1 MEKQFRVKLII
12 RRAPALAALDWLKQ
26 SWQIF
31 VQAPL
36 KWLAMLASIMML
48 ALLGS
53 LHPILMVVVIFLL
66 PFLTAGL
73 YKAIV
78 AAQQQKPFDLTT
90 LFSPLSEPGCRQ
102 VFIRIAAL
110 NMLANIPLS
119 LLNAALVQQVEQKL
133 VDLPTMLLFV
143 AASVLVF
150 MIFAYAVAIAYFL
163 HERRVL
169 VIMQASL
176 TACWRNIM
184 PLLVFALLSMGL
196 IMLTMPTMFIGLL
209 VVIPLLNIAF
219 FLSFNAFFAL
229 QINPQDEAVLEV

>member
-1 MEKQFRVKLII
+1 MEKQFKLNLII
-12 RRAPALAALDWLKQ
+12 TRAPAMAALDWIKQ
-26 SWQIF
+26 SWQILM
-31 VQAPL
+31 QAPL
-36 KWLAMLASIMML
+36 KWLALFGCIAML

-53 LHPILMVVVIFLL
+53 LHPVLMIPAIFLL

-78 AAQQQKPFDLTT
+78 AAQQQKTFDLAM
-90 LFSPLSEPGCRQ
+90 LFSPLSEPGCRP
-102 VFIRIAAL
+102 VLVRIAAW

-119 LLNAALVQQVEQKL
+119 LLNTALAEQIEQKL
-133 VDLPTMLLFV
+133 VDLPMALTFV

-163 HERRVL
+163 HERRIL
-169 VIMQASL
+169 VIMHASL
-176 TACWRNIM
+176 TACWRNII
-184 PLLVFALLSMGL
+184 PLLMFALLSMGL

-209 VVIPLLNIAF
+209 LVIPLLNIAF

-229 QINPQDEAVLEV
+229 QVNPQDDAILEV

>member
-1 MEKQFRVKLII
+1 MEKQFKVKLII
-12 RRAPALAALDWLKQ
+12 RRASPMAALGWIKQ

-31 VQAPL
+31 MQAPL
-36 KWLAMLASIMML
+36 MWLAMFGSIAML

-78 AAQQQKPFDLTT
+78 AAQQQKPFDLSM
-90 LFSPLSEPGCRQ
+90 LFSPLSEAGCRQ
-102 VFIRIAAL
+102 IFIQIAAL

-119 LLNAALVQQVEQKL
+119 FLNAALVEQIEQKI

-163 HERRVL
+163 QERRVL

-176 TACWRNIM
+176 TACWRNIL
-184 PLLVFALLSMGL
+184 PLLVFALLSIGM

-209 VVIPLLNIAF
+209 IVAPLLNIAF